1 MTVWISHFLFI
12 QVYLVIDQTCFD
24 LSLELAVHT
33 QWIFFSLLSTVNID
47 GKIGAVGFV
56 SVLFPSV
63 YPVALLKVDEET
75 REIVRDSNG
84 MCIRCKPG

>member
-1 MTVWISHFLFI
+1 MK
-12 QVYLVIDQTCFD
+12 
-24 LSLELAVHT
+24 
-33 QWIFFSLLSTVNID
+33 IFFFFLAVNID

-75 REIVRDSNG
+75 REIIRDSNG
-84 MCIRCKPG
+84 LCIRCKPGKLAKELIGNYITSKYLVHHKL